1 MCSCSTPPHPVTPS
15 HRLSVCM
22 HVCAS
27 PSLSS
32 LIFCDTPT
40 PRPTVCLC
48 VCMCVPRPLPA
59 AFITTHWAHS
69 DQYANRHQRKHY
81 KTKTDKN
88 CVWLVVIEKMDSDNW
103 WKIYLD
109 TVYQNEEDLQEYMRA
124 FNVTK
129 RTHILPRVPT
139 MLPRAATHVIKGTH
153 YVTKDGG
160 FSWSNRLNENF
171 LQNR

>member
-1 MCSCSTPPHPVTPS
+1 MLNTPTPRHPVPPSFCVYACVCLALSQQPDLLRHPHTPS
-15 HRLSVCM
+15 
-22 HVCAS
+22 
-27 PSLSS
+27 
-32 LIFCDTPT
+32 

-129 RTHILPRVPT
+129 RTHILPR
-139 MLPRAATHVIKGTH
+139 AATHVTKGTH
-153 YVTKDGG
+153 HVTKG
-160 FSWSNRLNENF
+160 SNSNYY
-171 LQNR
+171 